1 MASEVPGA
9 ASIRSLVIALTA
21 EDWTRARARAPEV
34 EDALRRACNIHRS
47 QPVFDRSGKPT
58 PPALARLGG
67 LPAPSLLK
75 VWDQVR
81 QALEAEESPSAG
93 AGSGTPAAAGSER
106 APRALA
112 RHRDPAAGEH
122 RRVADSDTTRLREF
136 LEELQESQPSVVAA
150 LERIRSRV
158 EGGALAAD
166 ADVELLS
173 RWQAVSGD
181 AARTLNLEPEEFTLL
196 ALDDALRAAADEL
209 AAAQK
214 DTELRGMLDEIASAT
229 FSSDARPLLEP
240 VVEQARHA
248 DPVSMPEEAKA
259 AFCAL
264 HRLMSSP
271 PHNVD
276 QQDAETVRMAFG
288 LSVVLVAV
296 GALLAGQ
303 TSPPLPAAPVPDEE
317 PVAAGAPD
325 PNPPARHRRG

>member
-1 MASEVPGA
+1 MRTSSSSPDGRQVP
-9 ASIRSLVIALTA
+9 
-21 EDWTRARARAPEV
+21 
-34 EDALRRACNIHRS
+34 
-47 QPVFDRSGKPT
+47 
-58 PPALARLGG
+58 
-67 LPAPSLLK
+67 
-75 VWDQVR
+75 
-81 QALEAEESPSAG
+81 
-93 AGSGTPAAAGSER
+93 
-106 APRALA
+106 
-112 RHRDPAAGEH
+112 
-122 RRVADSDTTRLREF
+122 
-136 LEELQESQPSVVAA
+136 
-150 LERIRSRV
+150 
-158 EGGALAAD
+158 
-166 ADVELLS
+166 
-173 RWQAVSGD
+173 GD

-303 TSPPLPAAPVPDEE
+303 TSPPLRPRLSRMRNPSRPERRH
-317 PVAAGAPD
+317 